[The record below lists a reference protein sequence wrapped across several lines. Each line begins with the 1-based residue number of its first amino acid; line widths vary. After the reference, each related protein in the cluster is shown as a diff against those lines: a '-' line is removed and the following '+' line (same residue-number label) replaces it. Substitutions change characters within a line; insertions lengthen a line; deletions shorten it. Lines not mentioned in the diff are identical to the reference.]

1 MSSPISALGSGKDQ
15 SPGLSDPTFRSYSSA
30 QAAAYA
36 AHRYGYKNTLIE
48 QVLSLHKSAGG
59 SFDVVLD
66 VGTGTG
72 QVIRDV
78 GPFFTTAFGVDPS
91 IEMISKARAIGG
103 TTRTGKDIEFLTC
116 AAEDLDSLSQVKH
129 GSVNLI
135 TADMAAHWFDTP
147 KFWAAAAR
155 VLSPGGTVALWTKS
169 SYYCREFRQTRCS
182 RLLVRD

>member
-1 MSSPISALGSGKDQ
+1 MSSNTSALGSSKDE

-36 AHRYGYKNTLIE
+36 AQRGGYKNALIE
-48 QVLSLHKSAGG
+48 KVLSLHQSAGG

-78 GPFFTTAFGVDPS
+78 GPFFKTAFGVDPGV
-91 IEMISKARAIGG
+91 EMISKAREIGG
-103 TTRTGKDIEFLTC
+103 TTRTGKDIEFLIC

-135 TADMAAHWFDTP
+135 TAGMAVSAF
-147 KFWAAAAR
+147 
-155 VLSPGGTVALWTKS
+155 
-169 SYYCREFRQTRCS
+169 
-182 RLLVRD
+182 

>member
-1 MSSPISALGSGKDQ
+1 MPSHTSALGSDKDQ
-15 SPGLSDPTFRSYSSA
+15 NLGLSDPTFRSYSSA

-36 AHRYGYKNTLIE
+36 AQRGGYKDTLIE
-48 QVLSLHKSAGG
+48 QVLSLHQSAGG

-78 GPFFTTAFGVDPS
+78 GPFFTTAFGVDPG

-103 TTRTGKDIEFLTC
+103 TTRTGKDIEFLAC

-135 TADMAAHWFDTP
+135 TAGMAVSVF
-147 KFWAAAAR
+147 F
-155 VLSPGGTVALWTKS
+155 
-169 SYYCREFRQTRCS
+169 
-182 RLLVRD
+182 

>member
-1 MSSPISALGSGKDQ
+1 MSSHTSALEPGKDQ

-36 AHRYGYKNTLIE
+36 AQRGGYKNALIE
-48 QVLSLHKSAGG
+48 QVISLHQSTGG

-78 GPFFTTAFGVDPS
+78 GPFFTTAFGVDPG
-91 IEMISKARAIGG
+91 IEMIAKARAIGG

-129 GSVNLI
+129 GSVSLI
-135 TADMAAHWFDTP
+135 TAGMAVSAFCN
-147 KFWAAAAR
+147 R
-155 VLSPGGTVALWTKS
+155 
-169 SYYCREFRQTRCS
+169 
-182 RLLVRD
+182 